1 MGIELISLFI
11 NMLEVKSI
19 CQATATHSGTHQPVS
34 VGRTNLGI
42 YETVVTYYHHIWN
55 ALFMY
60 AIGKKKTMSRP
71 TSAHDSQTSHA
82 VASAGVDAEAQA
94 GATAVTMEI
103 A

>member
-19 CQATATHSGTHQPVS
+19 CQATATHSDTHQPVS

-42 YETVVTYYHHIWN
+42 YETVVTYYHHIGMRCSCMPL
-55 ALFMY
+55 A
-60 AIGKKKTMSRP
+60 KKTMSRS